1 MSGGVLGQ
9 VVDGVSHAVNTALEH
24 PLQTAALVAA
34 AIYAP
39 ELLASTGGETATGAG
54 LADASFAGAGGTFDA
69 TAAGLS
75 GAGETTAGITGGT
88 ADTLAS
94 QPSMYSLSTNGTSG
108 LTIPGTVNSAGFSQG
123 LGLQPVFTG
132 AGEGLTGGVGDTIL
146 TGSGTLPTGLSS
158 IATDA
163 GSTLAATNPALID
176 AMAQTAGGTMSTAA
190 QLASAAAALKNA
202 GTLLG
207 SGSSSGGGGGS
218 SGFAQ
223 PAGITG
229 GTSGSGQDTTPAYN
243 ENLKMMGNYL
253 NPTQSVNTSGIVP
266 SYRSMSSPMSAKR
279 GGEIHDR
286 MGHPEYPK
294 SSLETVFSTR
304 GGSNYV
310 QGKGTG
316 QSDDIDAKLAD
327 GEYVFDAD
335 IVSALGD
342 GSNKAG
348 AQALDKMREAIRAH
362 KRSAPDTKIPPKARS
377 PLSYLE
383 ERNRK

>member
-9 VVDGVSHAVNTALEH
+9 VVDGVSHAVNTALEN
-24 PLQTAALVAA
+24 PLQTAALVTA

-39 ELLASTGGETATGAG
+39 ELLASTGGETAGAMDAMTAND
-54 LADASFAGAGGTFDA
+54 LASGQAITAGSS
-69 TAAGLS
+69 GLS
-75 GAGETTAGITGGT
+75 GAGEASAGIAG
-88 ADTLAS
+88 
-94 QPSMYSLSTNGTSG
+94 GTSG
-108 LTIPGTVNSAGFSQG
+108 A
-123 LGLQPVFTG
+123 
-132 AGEGLTGGVGDTIL
+132 
-146 TGSGTLPTGLSS
+146 
-158 IATDA
+158 
-163 GSTLAATNPALID
+163 STLANAGLNPSFDTLGNVLQTGDMSSTLAPSITDLSGNAASGVSALGGASTPVASTMEEI
-176 AMAQTAGGTMSTAA
+176 MAPTGYTYAGAGMNAA
-190 QLASAAAALKNA
+190 QLASAASALKNA
-202 GTLLG
+202 TSLLNPT
-207 SGSSSGGGGGS
+207 SSGGGGGS

-229 GTSGSGQDTTPAYN
+229 GTSGSGQDTTPTYN

-279 GGEIHDR
+279 GGEIHDHV
-286 MGHPEYPK
+286 GHPEYPK
-294 SSLETVFSTR
+294 SPLETVFSTR

-362 KRSAPDTKIPPKARS
+362 KRSAPDTKIPPKAKS

-383 ERNRK
+383 EGNRK

>member
-24 PLQTAALVAA
+24 PLQTAALITA

-39 ELLASTGGETATGAG
+39 ELLASTG
-54 LADASFAGAGGTFDA
+54 ASSAGAEFGTDALWNAQAASDA
-69 TAAGLS
+69 TAAGI
-75 GAGETTAGITGGT
+75 AGGS

-108 LTIPGTVNSAGFSQG
+108 LTMPGTVNSAGFSQG
-123 LGLQPVFTG
+123 LGMQPVFTG
-132 AGEGLTGGVGDTIL
+132 AGEGLTGGVGDSIL
-146 TGSGTLPTGLSS
+146 TGSGTLPSGLSS

-163 GSTLAATNPALID
+163 GSTLSAMNPAVID

-190 QLASAAAALKNA
+190 QLASAAAALKTANS
-202 GTLLG
+202 LLNP
-207 SGSSSGGGGGS
+207 SSSGGGGGS

-223 PAGITG
+223 SSGLSGGANSKTVGTG
-229 GTSGSGQDTTPAYN
+229 YDQTPAYT

-253 NPTQSVNTSGIVP
+253 NPTQTVNTSGIVP
-266 SYRSMSSPMSAKR
+266 SFKSMSSPMYAR
-279 GGEIHDR
+279 GGDVH
-286 MGHPEYPK
+286 GHPEYPK
-294 SSLETVFSTR
+294 SPLETVFSTR

-348 AQALDKMREAIRAH
+348 AQALDKMREVIRAH
-362 KRSAPDTKIPPKARS
+362 KRSAPDTKIPPKAKS
-377 PLSYLE
+377 PLSYLQE
-383 ERNRK
+383 GNK